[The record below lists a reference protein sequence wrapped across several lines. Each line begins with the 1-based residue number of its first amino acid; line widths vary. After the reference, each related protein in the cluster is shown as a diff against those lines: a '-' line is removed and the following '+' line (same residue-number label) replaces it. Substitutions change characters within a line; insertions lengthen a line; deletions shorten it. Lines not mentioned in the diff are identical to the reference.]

1 MRFRVRSLAAIAAA
15 ISLIAPMVAAQEIQP
30 TGSAEQ
36 RDALAALSFMDGE
49 WRGQAV
55 SYGPGGV
62 RTELIQ
68 TERVGPLLGGSVRVV
83 EGRGYDPNGATAFNA
98 LGVISWN
105 ETEDRYEFSAW
116 ANGRHGIYDLQRTD
130 SGFVWEVPA
139 GPDAVIRYNAT
150 VQDGVWHEVGDYVR
164 EGGQPM
170 RFFEMTLT
178 RIGDTAW
185 PGAGAVSPQ

>member
-1 MRFRVRSLAAIAAA
+1 MRFRARSLAAIAAA
-15 ISLIAPMVAAQEIQP
+15 ISLTAPMVAAQEIQP

-178 RIGDTAW
+178 RIGDSAW

>member
-1 MRFRVRSLAAIAAA
+1 MRFRVKSLAAIAAA

-36 RDALAALSFMDGE
+36 RDAIAALSFMDGE

-83 EGRGYDPNGATAFNA
+83 EGRGYDANGATAFNA

-139 GPDAVIRYNAT
+139 GPGAVIRYNAT

-178 RIGDTAW
+178 RIGDSAW

>member
-1 MRFRVRSLAAIAAA
+1 MRFRVKSLAAIAAA

-36 RDALAALSFMDGE
+36 RDAIAALSFMDGE

-178 RIGDTAW
+178 RIGDSAW

>member
-1 MRFRVRSLAAIAAA
+1 MRFRVKSLAAIAAA

-36 RDALAALSFMDGE
+36 RDAIAALSFMDGE

-83 EGRGYDPNGATAFNA
+83 EGRGYDADGATAFNA

-139 GPDAVIRYNAT
+139 GPGAVIRYNAT

-178 RIGDTAW
+178 RIGDSAW

>member
-1 MRFRVRSLAAIAAA
+1 MRFRVKSLAAIAAA

-36 RDALAALSFMDGE
+36 RDAIAALSFMDGE

-83 EGRGYDPNGATAFNA
+83 EGRGYDANGATAFNA

-105 ETEDRYEFSAW
+105 ETEDRYELSAW

-178 RIGDTAW
+178 RIGDSAW

>member
-36 RDALAALSFMDGE
+36 RDAIAALSFMDGE

-83 EGRGYDPNGATAFNA
+83 EGRGYDANGATAFNA

-139 GPDAVIRYNAT
+139 GPGAVIRYNAT

-178 RIGDTAW
+178 RIGDSAW

>member
-1 MRFRVRSLAAIAAA
+1 MRFRVKSLAAIAAA
-15 ISLIAPMVAAQEIQP
+15 ISLIAPVVAAQEIQP

-36 RDALAALSFMDGE
+36 RDAIAALSFMDGE

-55 SYGPGGV
+55 SYGPGGG

-83 EGRGYDPNGATAFNA
+83 EGRGYDANGATAFNA

-139 GPDAVIRYNAT
+139 GPGAVIRYNAT

-178 RIGDTAW
+178 RIGDSAW
-185 PGAGAVSPQ
+185 PDAGAVSPQ